1 MKKSL
6 LLILSI
12 LFAVFALYGCA
23 EDEKN
28 DAPDEKN
35 DAPAV
40 NPASEY
46 VGTYY
51 VTFFATKPY
60 ASNNHAMDMLV
71 TTGNMSTDCT
81 LADTLGILK
90 KVDGIANVQNGECSA
105 DGSNDAK
112 IIGHQ
117 AVINYNADTGL
128 VLETKLQ
135 MWSEV
140 FSFAQDDTYQYTKY
154 TSVPSSSI
162 TSSAVNAD
170 SSVLGVSG
178 RNLTTK
184 TSNPK
189 STFKITKRDDG
200 SLYVELELIEK
211 SVLNGAIS
219 ANAPTYVILK
229 KNSDTPETVDPIDP
243 NSLFTTKTGI
253 DAADKVFANFKEI
266 PDEASSN

>member
-28 DAPDEKN
+28 DAPEDEKN

-46 VGTYY
+46 VGTYN

-60 ASNNHAMDMLV
+60 DSDNHTMDMLV

-211 SVLNGAIS
+211 SVLNGAII
-219 ANAPTYVILK
+219 ANAPTYVILEK
-229 KNSDTPETVDPIDP
+229 KPDTPETVDP
-243 NSLFTTKTGI
+243 NSLFKTKTDT

>member
-28 DAPDEKN
+28 DAP
-35 DAPAV
+35 AV

-60 ASNNHAMDMLV
+60 DSNNHAMDMLV

-105 DGSNDAK
+105 NGSNDAK

-219 ANAPTYVILK
+219 ANAPTYVILEK
-229 KNSDTPETVDPIDP
+229 KSDTPETVDPIDP
-243 NSLFTTKTGI
+243 NSLFKTKTDI

>member
-6 LLILSI
+6 LLILAS
-12 LFAVFALYGCA
+12 LFAVFALAGCSDDDNN
-23 EDEKN
+23 ET
-28 DAPDEKN
+28 P
-35 DAPAV
+35 V

-46 VGTYY
+46 VGTYD

-60 ASNNHAMDMLV
+60 DSNNHALDMLV
-71 TTGNMSTDCT
+71 STGNMSTNCT
-81 LADTLGILK
+81 MAAELGILK
-90 KVDGIANVQNGECSA
+90 KVDGTANVQNGECSA

-112 IIGHQ
+112 IVGNQ
-117 AVINYNADTGL
+117 AVISDNDGL

-140 FSFAQDDTYQYTKY
+140 FAFAQDDVYQYTKY
-154 TSVPSSSI
+154 TAVPYSSI
-162 TSSAVNAD
+162 TSNDVNAD
-170 SSVLGVSG
+170 NAVLGVDG
-178 RNLTTK
+178 RNLTAK

-211 SVLNGAIS
+211 SVLNGALL

-229 KNSDTPETVDPIDP
+229 KISDTPETVDP
-243 NSLFTTKTGI
+243 NSLFKTETGI
-253 DAADKVFANFKEI
+253 EAAYKIYSDFNPN
-266 PDEASSN
+266 PDNVPAE

>member
-1 MKKSL
+1 
-6 LLILSI
+6 
-12 LFAVFALYGCA
+12 
-23 EDEKN
+23 
-28 DAPDEKN
+28 
-35 DAPAV
+35 
-40 NPASEY
+40 
-46 VGTYY
+46 
-51 VTFFATKPY
+51 
-60 ASNNHAMDMLV
+60 
-71 TTGNMSTDCT
+71 
-81 LADTLGILK
+81 
-90 KVDGIANVQNGECSA
+90 
-105 DGSNDAK
+105 
-112 IIGHQ
+112 
-117 AVINYNADTGL
+117 
-128 VLETKLQ
+128 

-189 STFKITKRDDG
+189 YTFKITKRDDG
-200 SLYVELELIEK
+200 LLYVELELIEK

-219 ANAPTYVILK
+219 ANAPTYVILEK
-229 KNSDTPETVDPIDP
+229 KSDTPETVDP
-243 NSLFTTKTGI
+243 NYLFETKTDI

>member
-1 MKKSL
+1 
-6 LLILSI
+6 
-12 LFAVFALYGCA
+12 
-23 EDEKN
+23 
-28 DAPDEKN
+28 
-35 DAPAV
+35 
-40 NPASEY
+40 
-46 VGTYY
+46 
-51 VTFFATKPY
+51 
-60 ASNNHAMDMLV
+60 MDMLV

-105 DGSNDAK
+105 NGSNDAK

-219 ANAPTYVILK
+219 ANAPTYVILEK
-229 KNSDTPETVDPIDP
+229 KSDTPETVDP
-243 NSLFTTKTGI
+243 NSLFETKTDI

>member
-28 DAPDEKN
+28 DAPE
-35 DAPAV
+35 V

-60 ASNNHAMDMLV
+60 DSNNHAMDMLV

-105 DGSNDAK
+105 NGSNDAK

-219 ANAPTYVILK
+219 ANAPTYVILEK
-229 KNSDTPETVDPIDP
+229 KSDTPETVDP
-243 NSLFTTKTGI
+243 NSLFETKTDI